1 MAWTT
6 IELIGEEP
14 LQVAHPVEYVGPDGY
29 ALSNM
34 VQFFTAGGNI
44 SAWSAAHIVLGAKY
58 ADRRMFIIDHDKDG
72 GGVYARLWEHG
83 SGANLHG
90 GRPSTRL
97 LSLQASIHSH
107 EPLFPVTHWIP
118 FFPLSILLA
127 LLSMLVSRSH
137 HMFTC
142 SPDIASYPNL

>member
-14 LQVAHPVEYVGPDGY
+14 LQVAHPLEYVGPDGY
-29 ALSNM
+29 DLSNV

-58 ADRRMFIIDHDKDG
+58 ADRRMFIIDHGKDG

-90 GRPSTRL
+90 GLCWLNDTLVCCVQVNPLLLWNESVPLVRPVVRVL
-97 LSLQASIHSH
+97 H
-107 EPLFPVTHWIP
+107 
-118 FFPLSILLA
+118 
-127 LLSMLVSRSH
+127 RG
-137 HMFTC
+137 
-142 SPDIASYPNL
+142 N